1 MLATFTYYCQ
11 PNEPRLCKER
21 LDQAPTIGVG
31 DDWIFRE
38 TWQRVGVA
46 TASRD
51 VAGQIKGAR
60 KQLLIRLGAMQI
72 ADKVIVVTGG
82 AHGIGR
88 ALCER
93 FKREGAKGIC
103 VADLD
108 ESAGTSVAEAVGG
121 MFVRC
126 DVSDEAQI
134 KHMIAKTEER
144 FGPIDLFCANAGIGI
159 RDVDGLVSGASNAD
173 WNKIWEVNV
182 MQHIYATRALLPA
195 MIARGSGYFLI
206 TASAAG
212 LLSQIGSAAYSVTKH
227 AAVGFAESLAI
238 THGESGIG
246 VSVLCP
252 QGVWTNMTRGQG
264 DTPQAGDGMLQP
276 EDVAQSVVE
285 ALATE
290 RFLILPHAQV
300 LEYMQRKTTD
310 YDRWIRG
317 MQRFRRKFV

>member
-1 MLATFTYYCQ
+1 
-11 PNEPRLCKER
+11 
-21 LDQAPTIGVG
+21 
-31 DDWIFRE
+31 
-38 TWQRVGVA
+38 
-46 TASRD
+46 
-51 VAGQIKGAR
+51 
-60 KQLLIRLGAMQI
+60 MQI
-72 ADKVIVVTGG
+72 AGKIVVVTGG
-82 AHGIGR
+82 SHGIGR

-93 FKREGAKGIC
+93 FSREGAKGIC

-108 ESAGTSVAEAVGG
+108 ETAGASVAAAVGG
-121 MFVRC
+121 KFVRC
-126 DVSDEAQI
+126 DVSDEQQV
-134 KHMIAKTEER
+134 KHLIAETER
-144 FGPIDLFCANAGIGI
+144 HFGPIDLFCSNAGIGV

-173 WNKIWEVNV
+173 WTKIWEINV
-182 MQHIYATRALLPA
+182 MAHVYATRALLPG

-212 LLSQIGSAAYSVTKH
+212 LLSQIGSAPYSVTKH

-238 THGESGIG
+238 THGEQGIG

-264 DTPQAGDGMLQP
+264 DSPQAGDGMLQP
-276 EDVAQSVVE
+276 EDVAQSTIDG
-285 ALATE
+285 LASE
-290 RFLILPHAQV
+290 RFLILPHPQV